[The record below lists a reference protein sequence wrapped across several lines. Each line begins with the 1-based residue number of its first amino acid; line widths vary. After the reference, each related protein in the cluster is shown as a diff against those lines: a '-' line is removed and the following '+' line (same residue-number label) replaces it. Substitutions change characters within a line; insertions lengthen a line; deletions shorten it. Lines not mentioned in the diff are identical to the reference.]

1 MNNNTNPVM
10 RENAPYFW
18 VMSLIYSLCFAIAFY
33 KNFIGIT
40 YPCITAITVGVCIL
54 FLRKNGISW
63 KKSNW
68 WYVTGILLLGISTSF
83 TTNGF
88 VIFFNTI
95 GTLLL
100 ITVFMMRQF
109 YDDENWNLGQ
119 YLCNLL
125 FLYIC
130 MIPEVASPFIHF
142 VDYRKHYNKEEKK
155 NTSKKYVLIGILIGL
170 PMVLI
175 VIELLSSADQIF
187 SEMIGSSFHELMSQV
202 IFSPNLFLVIV
213 LLIMGFFGIYCFLSS
228 LTLNNMP
235 NWKQKQNKKN
245 PIIAITF
252 ISMIV
257 VVYLIFCGIQ
267 MIFLFS
273 GGLLL
278 PEGYTYAEYAHQGFY
293 QLLFVCIFNLILVI
307 TCLAVF
313 QMNKI
318 LKTLLL
324 IFSGCTYIMIASSTC
339 RMLLYIATYHLTFLR
354 VLVLWFLAMLVFL
367 MAGVVASILKE
378 NFKLFSYCTTVVMI
392 CYLIFSFGKVDYL
405 VASYNVAH
413 MGEDISSEDVR
424 YLTNLSME
432 ASLALEQYSFEHEHY
447 EEYGENEVDYE
458 LEYEDDTDTVYRAHY
473 KDKSDESIEYD
484 PDCRKCILDRRFQ
497 EILDDTD
504 DMGVRT
510 FNFSKFFARN
520 AAKRY
525 FE

>member
-1 MNNNTNPVM
+1 MNNNTNPIM
-10 RENAPYFW
+10 KENAPYFLGI
-18 VMSLIYSLCFAIAFY
+18 SLAYSICFAIAFY

-54 FLRKNGISW
+54 FLRKNKIPW

-68 WYVTGILLLGISTSF
+68 RYVIGSILLGISTSF

-109 YDDENWNLGQ
+109 YDDESWNLGQ
-119 YLCNLL
+119 YICNLF

-130 MIPEVASPFIHF
+130 MIPEVASPFIHYAN
-142 VDYRKHYNKEEKK
+142 YRKHYNKEETG
-155 NTSKKYVLIGILIGL
+155 NANKKYVLLGILIGL
-170 PMVLI
+170 PMLLI
-175 VIELLSSADQIF
+175 VTYLLSSADQIF
-187 SEMIGSSFHELMSQV
+187 SEIVGTPFRELMSEV
-202 IFSPNLFLVIV
+202 VFSPNVFLVI
-213 LLIMGFFGIYCFLSS
+213 LLLLLGFLGIYSFLSS

-235 NWKQKQNKKN
+235 SWKQKQNKIN

-252 ISMIV
+252 ISMITA
-257 VVYLIFCGIQ
+257 VYLIFCGIQ

-278 PEGYTYAEYAHQGFY
+278 PEGYTYAEYAHQGFF

-307 TCLAVF
+307 SCLAIF
-313 QMNKI
+313 QVNKI

-324 IFSGCTYIMIASSTC
+324 VFSGCTYIMIASSTC
-339 RMLLYIATYHLTFLR
+339 RMLLYISTYHLTFLR

-367 MAGVVASILKE
+367 MAGVIISILKE
-378 NFKLFSYCTTVVMI
+378 NFKLFGYCTTVVMV

-424 YLTNLSME
+424 YLASLSME

-447 EEYGENEVDYE
+447 GDEVDSE
-458 LEYEDDTDTVYRAHY
+458 LVYADDTDTVYRVKN
-473 KDKSDESIEYD
+473 KDKSDDKLEYD
-484 PDCRKCILDRRFQ
+484 SRCRRCILDRRFQ
-497 EILDDTD
+497 RILDDTE
-504 DMGVRT
+504 DMDART
-510 FNFSKFFARN
+510 FHFIKYFARN
-520 AAKRY
+520 AAERY
-525 FE
+525 FEHL